1 MTSNEEYREFI
12 HKLTEMISENVRLKR
27 LYTVANSL
35 LVHEPVCDTRESGR
49 KLNRYGSIIDAVY
62 RIKDPEKVELIERFV
77 LRLAEQSEGGR
88 EDGNAE

>member
-12 HKLTEMISENVRLKR
+12 HKLTEKIGDIARLKK

-62 RIKDPEKVELIERFV
+62 SIKDPEKLELIERFAR
-77 LRLAEQSEGGR
+77 RLTEQSEGGR

>member
-12 HKLTEMISENVRLKR
+12 HKLTEMIGDNARLKK
-27 LYTVANSL
+27 LYTVANRL
-35 LVHEPVCDTRESGR
+35 FVHEPVGESNG
-49 KLNRYGSIIDAVY
+49 KANRYGSIIDAVY

-77 LRLAEQSEGGR
+77 LRLAKQSEGGR